1 MPASIR
7 VEPSGSGRFQVTV
20 TEGSSQ
26 STHTVSL
33 SPDYYQKLAGNQ
45 VSQEVLIER
54 SFQFLLENEPKESI
68 LREFDL
74 PLIGRYFPNYE
85 REIRRRLAG

>member
-1 MPASIR
+1 MPATIR
-7 VEPSGSGRFQVTV
+7 VERCGPGSFRVTV
-20 TEGSSQ
+20 MEGASK

-33 SPDYYQKLAGNQ
+33 SSDYYEKLTRKQ

-54 SFQFLLENEPKESI
+54 SFQFLLEHEPKESI

-74 PLIGRYFPNYE
+74 PLIGRYFPDYE
-85 REIRRRLAG
+85 SVIRKRLAT

>member
-7 VEPSGSGRFQVTV
+7 VEPGASGRFRVTV
-20 TEGSSQ
+20 TEGASK

-33 SPDYYQKLAGNQ
+33 SPGYYEKLTGKQ
-45 VSQEVLIER
+45 VPEEVLIER
-54 SFQFLLENEPKESI
+54 SFRFLLEHEPKESI

-74 PLIGRYFPNYE
+74 PLIGRYFPDYE
-85 REIRRRLAG
+85 SEIRKRLAT